1 MRHAYQGHLSAPS
14 CQVSAKPPR
23 IKPPRNS
30 PRVPLPQLEHYL
42 AKQGR
47 TQTELAELLG
57 FQRQQVTASKQRGF
71 IAADARKTADWL
83 GVPLEVL
90 SARSVA
96 APDDAPAVRSILSRP
111 AIAHLSATARDQV
124 MRIVDDA
131 VRDAVTE
138 AVALLSSRTVPL
150 PEPAPERARTLR
162 VVEGKA
168 AGRGAASRGA
178 AKRAR

>member
-1 MRHAYQGHLSAPS
+1 VL
-14 CQVSAKPPR
+14 
-23 IKPPRNS
+23 
-30 PRVPLPQLEHYL
+30 LPQLEHYL
-42 AKQGR
+42 QTQGR

-57 FQRQQVTASKQRGF
+57 FERQQVTASKARGF
-71 IAADARKTADWL
+71 VMTDAQRTAAWL

-90 SARSVA
+90 TARSVA

-150 PEPAPERARTLR
+150 PEPAPERVRATKLR

-168 AGRGAASRGA
+168 DAARSAPRAAVKRGR
-178 AKRAR
+178 

>member
-1 MRHAYQGHLSAPS
+1 M
-14 CQVSAKPPR
+14 
-23 IKPPRNS
+23 
-30 PRVPLPQLEHYL
+30 LPQLEHYL
-42 AKQGR
+42 TVQGR

-71 IAADARKTADWL
+71 VMTDAQRAAAWL
-83 GVPLEVL
+83 GVPLDVL
-90 SARSVA
+90 RAHSVA

-138 AVALLSSRTVPL
+138 AVALMSSRAVPV
-150 PEPAPERARTLR
+150 PDPAPQRVRATRLR
-162 VVEGKA
+162 VVEGKVSATQSAPRA
-168 AGRGAASRGA
+168 AVKRGR
-178 AKRAR
+178 